1 MRSRRAGF
9 RVFTLLSGALGV
21 SMLFALSGVAAVGDE
36 TSGGLDRFAPI
47 DPSVY
52 APDGANSTF
61 VPASLSDQP
70 VEVVLQMS
78 GDPVAVQDAAAQQSL
93 GRKLTGA
100 EKQAIRD
107 QLQAQQDGLRGDL
120 DRAGAQVVGQMQD
133 AYNGVHVIVPE
144 SNLDQLASL
153 PGVVAVHGVTT
164 FTPDN
169 TNGVPFIGGPTAW
182 GFGATGKGVKVAS
195 IDTGIDYTHADF
207 GGPGTVDAFIKAKA
221 NSTQP
226 ADPSLFGPAAP
237 KVKGGFDFAGDAY
250 NASDPNHRVP
260 VQDPNPLDCNG
271 HGSHTAGTMAGFG
284 VLSTGATFAGPYDA
298 NTVKNNSW
306 NVGPGVAPQA
316 DIYAYRVFG
325 CTGSSAV
332 VDLAINR
339 AVKDGVDVI
348 SMSLGSPF
356 GGTTDATSVAAQNAF
371 DDGITVVASAGN
383 SGPNGYLVGSP
394 STATGVLSVAAI
406 DGSVA
411 SYPGASLA
419 LSTGATVKA
428 IDANGAPISAVTLPV
443 KVLRNADG
451 TVSLGCNPAEYLG
464 STGKLVVT
472 TRGTC
477 ARVSRAIF
485 GQQAGAAAVL
495 MINSAAGLPPF
506 EGKITSNPDTGAPFV
521 VTIPFLGAGSGAT
534 AALVAADGGT
544 ATLSSTTVPNS
555 NYKLPASFTSGGPR
569 SGDSAPKPDVMAPG
583 VSVSSVGMGTGTQ
596 PTVMSG
602 TSMACPMTAGIAA
615 LVKQMHPTWHGAQIK
630 AAIINTADP
639 SILAGVSY
647 NVRIAGTGVVQA
659 QKAVNSSVV
668 ASTTDGL
675 DSIAFGYV
683 QGTGDYNASKAFT
696 LTNYGSTS
704 ATYLLSV
711 ATNGT
716 QRGESVTVSPSSVT
730 VAAGATQTVNVSL
743 SITSDTFAALPT
755 DDILATNAL
764 GQFISGPGVVL
775 TVRGNIVATPVAT
788 DAASDQTLRLAYVIV
803 ARGLSAVTPG
813 AVGAF
818 SNVSSVSSTHAG
830 TPGHTIAAN
839 LPLSNPGI
847 HTGTADLYAWG
858 IHHDQ
863 TTGSA
868 IDVRDVGLKVLQG
881 GSKVPNDRALIFAIS
896 NYGSASNQ
904 AKNEFDVVIFNN
916 GDTKPDFVVAG
927 ADIGAVLTGASDGRY
942 GSFTIDLH
950 THKIV
955 AAFLADAP
963 MNGSVIELRTQASA
977 LGLAQKATGVGDV
990 KNEGITYRVNAFDLR
1005 TGAVVRTGST
1015 TFNPFS
1021 PSVSSGDL
1029 ATLAPG
1035 GGTSFTLAVD
1045 TDQQFAQPALGWLV
1059 ASLDNAS
1066 GPAQA
1071 SEIAAPQS

>member
-1 MRSRRAGF
+1 MSRHRAGF
-9 RVFTLLSGALGV
+9 RVFALLSAAVGASL
-21 SMLFALSGVAAVGDE
+21 LFVNSGVAALGDDA
-36 TSGGLDRFAPI
+36 SNGLDRFAPI

-52 APDGANSTF
+52 APDGANTNF
-61 VPASLSDQP
+61 VPASLSDQS
-70 VEVVLQMS
+70 VEVVLEMS

-107 QLQAQQDGLRGDL
+107 QLQAQQDGLRGNL
-120 DRAGAQVVGQMQD
+120 DQAGAQVIGQMQD
-133 AYNGVHVIVPE
+133 AYNGIHLIVPE

-153 PGVVAVHGVTT
+153 PGVVAIHGVTT

-169 TNGVPFIGGPTAW
+169 INGVPFIGGPTAW

-207 GGPGTVDAFIKAKA
+207 GGPGTVAAFAA
-221 NSTQP
+221 ARATSTLP
-226 ADPSLFGPAAP
+226 ADPTLFGPSAP

-250 NASDPNHRVP
+250 NAGDPHHRVP
-260 VQDPNPLDCNG
+260 APDPNPLDCNG
-271 HGSHTAGTMAGFG
+271 HGSHTAGTMAGDG

-298 NTVKNNSW
+298 NTIKNNSW
-306 NVGPGVAPQA
+306 NVGPGIAPQA

-332 VDLAINR
+332 VDLAINQ

-371 DDGITVVASAGN
+371 NAGITVVASAGN
-383 SGPNGYLVGSP
+383 NGQNGYLVGSP

-406 DGSVA
+406 DGSVP
-411 SYPGASLA
+411 SYPGASLS

-451 TVSLGCNPAEYLG
+451 SVSLGCNPAEYAG
-464 STGKLVVT
+464 TTGMLVVT
-472 TRGTC
+472 VRGNC

-506 EGKITSNPDTGAPFV
+506 EGKITSNPDTGLPFT
-521 VTIPFLGAGSGAT
+521 VTIPFLGAGSGDT
-534 AALVAADGGT
+534 KALVAADGGT
-544 ATLSSTTVPNS
+544 ATLSSTTVPNL
-555 NYKLPASFTSGGPR
+555 NYRFPASFTSGGPR
-569 SGDSAPKPDVMAPG
+569 STDSAPKPDVMAPG
-583 VSVSSVGMGTGTQ
+583 VSVSSVGMGTGTG

-615 LVKQMHPTWHGAQIK
+615 LVKQAHPTWHGAQIK

-639 SILAGVSY
+639 SILAGSSY
-647 NVRIAGTGVVQA
+647 NVRVAGTGVVQA
-659 QKAVNSSVV
+659 QNAVNSTVV

-683 QGTGDYNASKAFT
+683 QGSGDYNATKSFT
-696 LTNYGSTS
+696 LTNYGSAD
-704 ATYLLSV
+704 ATYNLTV

-716 QRGESVTVSPSSVT
+716 QRGESVTVSPSTVT
-730 VAAGATQTVNVSL
+730 VAAGTTQTVTVSL
-743 SITSDTFAALPT
+743 SITAATFAALPT
-755 DDILATNAL
+755 DDILATNA
-764 GQFISGPGVVL
+764 GGFISGPGVVL
-775 TVRGNIVATPVAT
+775 TVRGNIVATPVT
-788 DAASDQTLRLAYVIV
+788 GDASSDQTLRLSYLVV
-803 ARGLSAVTPG
+803 ARGLSAVAPG

-818 SNVSSVSSTHAG
+818 SNVSSISSTGAV

-839 LPLSNPGI
+839 LSLSNSGI
-847 HTGTADLYAWG
+847 HDGTADLYAWG
-858 IHHDQ
+858 IHRDQ
-863 TTGSA
+863 TTGSS
-868 IDVRDVGLKVLQG
+868 IDVRDVGLQVFQG
-881 GSKVPNDRALIFAIS
+881 GSKVPNDRALVFAIS
-896 NYGSASNQ
+896 NYGSAANQ
-904 AKNEFDVVIFNN
+904 AKNEFDVVISVN
-916 GDTKPDFVVAG
+916 GDTKPDFIVAG
-927 ADIGAVLTGASDGRY
+927 ADIGAVLNGSSDGRY
-942 GSFTIDLH
+942 GSFTINLK
-950 THKIV
+950 TGKIV
-955 AAFLADAP
+955 GFLAGAP
-963 MNGSVIELRTQASA
+963 MNGSVIELRTQASL
-977 LGLAQKATGVGDV
+977 LGLAQKASGIGDV

-1021 PSVSSGDL
+1021 PSVSSGNF
-1029 ATLAPG
+1029 ATLTAG
-1035 GGTSFTLAVD
+1035 GGSGNFTLVVD
-1045 TDQQFAQPALGWLV
+1045 TDQQFAQPARGWLV
-1059 ASLDNAS
+1059 ASVDNAS
-1066 GPAQA
+1066 GPAQVA
-1071 SEIAAPQS
+1071 EVPAPPH